1 MSNALIEVKNLKK
14 YFKSPR
20 GTVHAVDNVTFNIE
34 EGKTL
39 GLVGESGCGKST
51 LGRTII
57 HLLEPTD
64 GQIFYRG
71 EDVTHPDKAKLS
83 ELRHEM
89 QIIFQDP
96 YSSLN
101 PRKTIKETIEEPLIL
116 SKKFTAPGA
125 LEAESTRI
133 MDLVGIEKRLRMSYP
148 HELDGGRRQRVG
160 IARALALNPKLV
172 VCDEPVSAL
181 DVSIQA
187 QILNLLM
194 DLQDEYKLTYLF
206 VTHNLS
212 VVRHISHSIVVMYL
226 GQIVEMC
233 QTDELFENQ
242 LHPYSKAL
250 LSAVPTV
257 DIHNQKERIIMK
269 GEITSP
275 IDPKPECRFVTRCPY
290 ASSECLHEIPLR
302 EIKPGHFVACDRCE
316 EINGL

>member
-1 MSNALIEVKNLKK
+1 MGTLIEVKNLKK

-20 GTVHAVDNVTFNIE
+20 GTVHAVDNVSFNIE

-57 HLLEPTD
+57 HLLDSTD
-64 GQIFYRG
+64 GQIFYKG

-101 PRKTIKETIEEPLIL
+101 PRKTLKETIEEPLIL
-116 SKKFTAPGA
+116 SRKFTAPGA

-212 VVRHISHSIVVMYL
+212 VVRHISHNIVVMYL

-233 QTDELFENQ
+233 PTDELFEHQ
-242 LHPYSKAL
+242 YHPYSKAL

-275 IDPKPECRFVTRCPY
+275 IDPKPECRFAQRCPY
-290 ASSECLHEIPLR
+290 ACEACLHEIPLR

-316 EINGL
+316 EINGLN